1 MSAAVLEAPAS
12 IAGGSDFT
20 LEVYSKPSC
29 VQCGATHR
37 KAKKEGIVFVDARL
51 HEDNELNADAVRE
64 LGITLG
70 VASAPLCIVRAA
82 DGSIADSWGGFNPG
96 NMESWA
102 GRLPMTPEA
111 AAKKAAEIAAAEP
124 ALLAA

>member
-12 IAGGSDFT
+12 LAGGSDFT

-37 KAKKEGIVFVDARL
+37 KAKKNGTVFIDARL
-51 HEDNELNADAVRE
+51 HEDDQLNQDAVRE

-70 VASAPLCIVRAA
+70 VAAAPLCIVRAS
-82 DGSIADSWGGFNPG
+82 DGTLVDSWGGFNPG
-96 NMESWA
+96 KLEEWA
-102 GRLPMTPEA
+102 ERLPMTPEA

>member
-51 HEDNELNADAVRE
+51 HEDDQLNQDAVRE

-82 DGSIADSWGGFNPG
+82 DGTIVEAWGGFNPG
-96 NMESWA
+96 NMERWA
-102 GRLPMTPEA
+102 DRLPMTPEA
-111 AAKKAAEIAAAEP
+111 AAKKAAEIAAACEELK
-124 ALLAA
+124 AS